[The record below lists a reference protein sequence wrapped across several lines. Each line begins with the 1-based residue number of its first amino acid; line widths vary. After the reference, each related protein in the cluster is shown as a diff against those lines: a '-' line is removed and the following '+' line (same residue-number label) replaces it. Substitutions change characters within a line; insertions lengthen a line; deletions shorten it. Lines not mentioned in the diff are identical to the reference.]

1 MKEKTQV
8 NCGVFPQIFCMS
20 GYLLM
25 SLALAVSHFSVA
37 VSVEAGRMNQM
48 TLFHCIYQPYLS

>member
-8 NCGVFPQIFCMS
+8 NCGMFLQIFSMS
-20 GYLLM
+20 MCLLM

-37 VSVEAGRMNQM
+37 VGVEAGRKK
-48 TLFHCIYQPYLS
+48 